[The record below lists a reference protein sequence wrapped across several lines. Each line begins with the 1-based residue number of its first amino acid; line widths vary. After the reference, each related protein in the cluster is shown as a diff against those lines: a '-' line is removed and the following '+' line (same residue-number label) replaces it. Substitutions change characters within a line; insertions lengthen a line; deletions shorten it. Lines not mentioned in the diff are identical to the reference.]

1 MISIPAKFA
10 IAPEALDEVE
20 KASIELA
27 QYLETQAEASP
38 HGQAAGGGIAKQ
50 PIPVKGFRKG
60 YAEHAAS
67 VADSI
72 KEFAATGVGAIWQ
85 IAERIAQMRSRL
97 NRKEFRAFVSELL
110 EWTGS
115 EARKYL
121 DIERAFRGFDFSRL
135 AILEPFTLLR
145 LRTKRYAPVV
155 ERLRE
160 EPVITSR
167 SVQKIIKELLPK
179 QPKKKKSGDRD
190 QAILQR
196 HPNTADGTFYYT
208 LKNTNLSDKTG
219 LWLEEQLKTRTV
231 GQVLEQA
238 ANRESE
244 IEERDRRIAELEARL
259 AQVESAQIVEQEGGL
274 RGDSPRNMPEV
285 APQVTPQPE
294 TLQNWEEF
302 AQSVQSDRSTLLKTV
317 KDWTPEQRQ
326 QLPVLLSGHLEEN
339 PSKLNEV
346 IRWVPEKLLKA
357 ALANLSFDVQKITG
371 CRFVSLEHLN
381 TRNEQWIFANA
392 TNELYLVFGRDDF
405 AIAQF

>member
-27 QYLETQAEASP
+27 QYLETQAEA
-38 HGQAAGGGIAKQ
+38 IAKQ

-135 AILEPFTLLR
+135 ALLEPFTLLR

-160 EPVITSR
+160 EAAITSR
-167 SVQKIIKELLPK
+167 SVQEIIKELLPK
-179 QPKKKKSGDRD
+179 QPKKKADRDRD

-238 ANRESE
+238 ANREYE

-259 AQVESAQIVEQEGGL
+259 ARVESAQTVEQA
-274 RGDSPRNMPEV
+274 EV

-302 AQSVQSDRSTLLKTV
+302 AQSVQSDRPTLLKTV

-339 PSKLNEV
+339 PSKLDEV
-346 IRWVPEKLLKA
+346 MRWVPEKLLKA